1 MNTPKSIKTLDGL
14 LDVFKIKSTIILN
27 SIIGK
32 ISPKKTGMT
41 IAKFSSESNDDALV
55 NTLLMVTK
63 TGPGSPSEKS
73 KRVSIALRQ
82 FPIDYLGNIN
92 LIEGQSAG
100 APGMSHYICPINNTF
115 NLKKKIFDIDPV
127 LIKK

>member
-1 MNTPKSIKTLDGL
+1 
-14 LDVFKIKSTIILN
+14 
-27 SIIGK
+27 
-32 ISPKKTGMT
+32 
-41 IAKFSSESNDDALV
+41 
-55 NTLLMVTK
+55 MVTK

-73 KRVSIALRQ
+73 KRVSIQLRQ

-100 APGMSHYICPINNTF
+100 APGMTHYLCPLSNSFDNKKHIF
-115 NLKKKIFDIDPV
+115 NIDPV

>member
-1 MNTPKSIKTLDGL
+1 
-14 LDVFKIKSTIILN
+14 
-27 SIIGK
+27 
-32 ISPKKTGMT
+32 MT

-73 KRVSIALRQ
+73 KRVSIQLRQ

-100 APGMSHYICPINNTF
+100 APGLSHFICPLNQTF
-115 NLKKKIFDIDPV
+115 NMDKMTFEIDPV